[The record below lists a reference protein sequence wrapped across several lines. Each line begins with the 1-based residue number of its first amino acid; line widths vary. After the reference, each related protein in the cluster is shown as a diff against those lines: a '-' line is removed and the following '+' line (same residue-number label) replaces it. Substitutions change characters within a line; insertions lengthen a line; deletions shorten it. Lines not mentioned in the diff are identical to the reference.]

1 MMKIT
6 VGEILALA
14 DDARP
19 NATSESL
26 KLQFL
31 NEVEAEI
38 FDHYIS
44 FKRGTEA
51 LIKPIHARAYLHKEK
66 DELKGEAVRGESTEK
81 AVTIMGT
88 DPYYIGNPLE
98 SVKGDGEAQNE
109 AMRVME
115 ETEENGEKKIVSID
129 RGLPV
134 LSPYT
139 AQDMDSVVLLDSRFS
154 GIYIAYLKAKIDFL
168 EDEIE
173 SYANDVQA
181 YQAEKEAWLS
191 YMNRY
196 LIHNERKPRGLI

>member
-1 MMKIT
+1 MKIT
-6 VGEILALA
+6 VGEILALV

-19 NATSESL
+19 NATSEYF

-38 FDHYIS
+38 FDHYIA

-51 LIKPIHARAYLHKEK
+51 HIKPIHARAYLHKEK
-66 DELKGEAVRGESTEK
+66 DELKGDAVRDGMVEST
-81 AVTIMGT
+81 VTIMGT

-98 SVKGDGEAQNE
+98 SRARDGEAQNE
-109 AMRVME
+109 GMRVLE
-115 ETEENGEKKIVSID
+115 EIEVGGEKRLVRVR
-129 RGLPV
+129 RGIPV
-134 LSPYT
+134 LLPYT
-139 AQDMDSVVLLDSRFS
+139 PYDMDSVVLLDSRFS
-154 GIYIAYLKAKIDFL
+154 GIYIAYIKAKIDFL

-173 SYANDVQA
+173 SYANDTQA

-196 LIHNERKPRGLI
+196 LIHNERHPRGLI

>member
-1 MMKIT
+1 MKIT
-6 VGEILALA
+6 VGEILSLV

-19 NATSESL
+19 NSTSEFF

-38 FDHYIS
+38 FDHYIA
-44 FKRGTEA
+44 FKRGMEA
-51 LIKPIHARAYLHKEK
+51 HIKPIHARAYLHKEK
-66 DELKGEAVRGESTEK
+66 DELKGDAVREGRTEST
-81 AVTIMGT
+81 VTIMGT

-98 SVKGDGEAQNE
+98 SRTRDGDAQNE
-109 AMRVME
+109 GMRVLE
-115 ETEENGEKKIVSID
+115 EIEIGGEKRLVRFR
-129 RGLPV
+129 RGIPV
-134 LSPYT
+134 LLPYT
-139 AQDMDSVVLLDSRFS
+139 PYDMDSVVLLDSRFS

>member
-1 MMKIT
+1 MKIT
-6 VGEILALA
+6 VGEILSLV

-19 NATSESL
+19 NSTSEFF

-38 FDHYIS
+38 FDHYIA
-44 FKRGTEA
+44 FKRGMEA
-51 LIKPIHARAYLHKEK
+51 HINPIHARAYLHKEK
-66 DELKGEAVRGESTEK
+66 DELKGNAVTEGRAEST
-81 AVTIMGT
+81 VTIMGT

-98 SVKGDGEAQNE
+98 SRMRDGEAQNE
-109 AMRVME
+109 GMRVLE
-115 ETEENGEKKIVSID
+115 EIEVGGEKRLVRVR
-129 RGLPV
+129 RGIPV
-134 LSPYT
+134 LVPYT

>member
-1 MMKIT
+1 MKIT

-38 FDHYIS
+38 FDHYIA
-44 FKRGTEA
+44 FKRGTEV
-51 LIKPIHARAYLHKEK
+51 LIKPIHAREYLHKEK
-66 DELKGEAVRGESTEK
+66 YELKGEAVGEESTERK
-81 AVTIMGT
+81 VTIMGT

-98 SVKGDGEAQNE
+98 EVGKNGDTQNE
-109 AMRVME
+109 AMRVAE
-115 ETEENGEKKIVSID
+115 EKEENGEKKIVRID

-134 LSPYT
+134 LSHYT

-154 GIYIAYLKAKIDFL
+154 GVYIAYLKAKIDFL

-196 LIHNERKPRGLI
+196 LIHSERKPRGLI

>member
-1 MMKIT
+1 MKIT
-6 VGEILALA
+6 VGEIFSLV

-38 FDHYIS
+38 FDHYIA

-51 LIKPIHARAYLHKEK
+51 LISPIHARAYLHKEK
-66 DELKGEAVRGESTEK
+66 DKLKGKTVREESTERK
-81 AVTIMGT
+81 VTIMGT

-98 SVKGDGEAQNE
+98 SVKRDGEAQNE
-109 AMRVME
+109 AVRVAE
-115 ETEENGEKKIVSID
+115 EKEENGEKKIVSID

-196 LIHNERKPRGLI
+196 LVHAERKPRGLI

>member
-1 MMKIT
+1 MKIT
-6 VGEILALA
+6 VGEILSLV

-19 NATSESL
+19 NATSEYF

-31 NEVEAEI
+31 NEVESEI
-38 FDHYIS
+38 FDHYIA
-44 FKRGTEA
+44 FKRGMEA
-51 LIKPIHARAYLHKEK
+51 HIKPIHARAYLHKEK
-66 DELKGEAVRGESTEK
+66 DELKGDVVREGIAERDI
-81 AVTIMGT
+81 TIMGT

-98 SVKGDGEAQNE
+98 SRARDGEAQNE
-109 AMRVME
+109 GMRVLE
-115 ETEENGEKKIVSID
+115 EIEIGGEKRLVRFR
-129 RGLPV
+129 RGIPV
-134 LSPYT
+134 LLPYT
-139 AQDMDSVVLLDSRFS
+139 PYDMDNVVLLDSRFS

-173 SYANDVQA
+173 SYANDTQA

>member
-1 MMKIT
+1 MKIT
-6 VGEILALA
+6 VGEILALV

-19 NATSESL
+19 NATSEYF

-38 FDHYIS
+38 FDHYIA

-51 LIKPIHARAYLHKEK
+51 HIKPIHARAYLHKEK
-66 DELKGEAVRGESTEK
+66 DELKGDAVRDGMVEST
-81 AVTIMGT
+81 VTIMGT

-98 SVKGDGEAQNE
+98 SRARDGDAKNE
-109 AMRVME
+109 GMRVLE
-115 ETEENGEKKIVSID
+115 EIEIGGEKRLVRVR
-129 RGLPV
+129 RGIPV
-134 LSPYT
+134 LLPYT
-139 AQDMDSVVLLDSRFS
+139 PYDMDSVVLLDSRFS

-173 SYANDVQA
+173 SYANDTQA

-196 LIHNERKPRGLI
+196 LIHTERKPRGLI

>member
-1 MMKIT
+1 MKIT
-6 VGEILALA
+6 VGEILSLV

-19 NATSESL
+19 NATSEYF

-38 FDHYIS
+38 FDHYIA
-44 FKRGTEA
+44 FKRGMEA
-51 LIKPIHARAYLHKEK
+51 HIKPIHARAYLHKEK
-66 DELKGEAVRGESTEK
+66 DELKGDAVREGIAERDI
-81 AVTIMGT
+81 TIMGT
-88 DPYYIGNPLE
+88 YPFYIGNPLE
-98 SVKGDGEAQNE
+98 SRARDGEAQNE
-109 AMRVME
+109 GMRVLE
-115 ETEENGEKKIVSID
+115 EIEVGGEKRLVRVR
-129 RGLPV
+129 RGIPV
-134 LSPYT
+134 LLPYT
-139 AQDMDSVVLLDSRFS
+139 PYDMDSVVLLDSRFS

>member
-1 MMKIT
+1 MKIT
-6 VGEILALA
+6 VGEILSLV

-19 NATSESL
+19 NATSEYF

-38 FDHYIS
+38 FDHYIA
-44 FKRGTEA
+44 FKRGMEA
-51 LIKPIHARAYLHKEK
+51 HIKPIHARAYLHKEK
-66 DELKGEAVRGESTEK
+66 DELKGDVVREGIAERDI
-81 AVTIMGT
+81 TIMGT

-98 SVKGDGEAQNE
+98 SRARDGEAQNE
-109 AMRVME
+109 GMRVLE
-115 ETEENGEKKIVSID
+115 EIEIGGEKRLVRFR
-129 RGLPV
+129 RGIPV
-134 LSPYT
+134 LLPYT
-139 AQDMDSVVLLDSRFS
+139 PYDMDSVVLLDSRFS

>member
-1 MMKIT
+1 MKIT
-6 VGEILALA
+6 VGEILALV

-38 FDHYIS
+38 FDHY
-44 FKRGTEA
+44 KRGTEA

-66 DELKGEAVRGESTEK
+66 DELKGSAVSEGRMERSI
-81 AVTIMGT
+81 TIMGT

-98 SVKGDGEAQNE
+98 SRTKDRESQNE
-109 AMRVME
+109 AMRVTE
-115 ETEENGEKKIVSID
+115 EKEENGLVSVD

-154 GIYIAYLKAKIDFL
+154 GIYIAYLKAKID
-168 EDEIE
+168 EIE

-196 LIHNERKPRGLI
+196 LVHAERKPRGLI

>member
-1 MMKIT
+1 MKIT
-6 VGEILALA
+6 VGEILSLV

-38 FDHYIS
+38 FDHYIA

-66 DELKGEAVRGESTEK
+66 DELKGEAVREESTERK
-81 AVTIMGT
+81 VTIMGT

-98 SVKGDGEAQNE
+98 SVKRDGEAQNE
-109 AMRVME
+109 AVRVAE

-173 SYANDVQA
+173 SYANDTQA

>member
-1 MMKIT
+1 MKIT
-6 VGEILALA
+6 VGEILSLV

-19 NATSESL
+19 NATSEYF

-38 FDHYIS
+38 FDHYIA
-44 FKRGTEA
+44 FKRGTETH
-51 LIKPIHARAYLHKEK
+51 IKPIHARAYLHKEK
-66 DELKGEAVRGESTEK
+66 DELKGNAATEGKTEST
-81 AVTIMGT
+81 VTIMGT

-98 SVKGDGEAQNE
+98 SRARDGEARNEE

-115 ETEENGEKKIVSID
+115 ETEENGEKKLVSVD
-129 RGLPV
+129 RGIPV
-134 LSPYT
+134 LVPYT

-173 SYANDVQA
+173 SYANDTQA

>member
-1 MMKIT
+1 MKIT
-6 VGEILALA
+6 VGEILSLV

-38 FDHYIS
+38 FDHYIA

-66 DELKGEAVRGESTEK
+66 DELKGEAVREESTER

-98 SVKGDGEAQNE
+98 SVKRDGDAQNE
-109 AMRVME
+109 AVRIAE

-196 LIHNERKPRGLI
+196 LVHAERKPRGLI

>member
-1 MMKIT
+1 MKIT
-6 VGEILALA
+6 VGEILSLV

-38 FDHYIS
+38 FDHYIA
-44 FKRGTEA
+44 FKRGTET
-51 LIKPIHARAYLHKEK
+51 LVSPIHARAYLHKEK
-66 DELKGEAVRGESTEK
+66 DELKGKTIREESTERK
-81 AVTIMGT
+81 VTIMGT

-98 SVKGDGEAQNE
+98 SRKTDGEVQNE
-109 AMRVME
+109 AMRVAE
-115 ETEENGEKKIVSID
+115 EIEENGEKKIVSID

-196 LIHNERKPRGLI
+196 LIHTERKPRGLI

>member
-1 MMKIT
+1 MKIT
-6 VGEILALA
+6 VGEILSLV

-19 NATSESL
+19 NATSEYF

-38 FDHYIS
+38 FDHYIA
-44 FKRGTEA
+44 FKRGMEA
-51 LIKPIHARAYLHKEK
+51 HIKPIHARAYLHKEK
-66 DELKGEAVRGESTEK
+66 DELKGDAVREGIAERDI
-81 AVTIMGT
+81 TIMGT
-88 DPYYIGNPLE
+88 YPFYIGNPLE
-98 SVKGDGEAQNE
+98 SRMRDGEVQNE
-109 AMRVME
+109 GMRVLE
-115 ETEENGEKKIVSID
+115 EIEIGGEKRLVRFR
-129 RGLPV
+129 RGIPV
-134 LSPYT
+134 LLPYT
-139 AQDMDSVVLLDSRFS
+139 PHDMDSVVLLDSRFS

>member
-1 MMKIT
+1 MKIT
-6 VGEILALA
+6 VGEILALV

-19 NATSESL
+19 NATSEYF

-38 FDHYIS
+38 FDHYIA
-44 FKRGTEA
+44 FKRGMEA
-51 LIKPIHARAYLHKEK
+51 HIKPIHARAYLHKEK
-66 DELKGEAVRGESTEK
+66 DELKGDIVREGIAERDI
-81 AVTIMGT
+81 TIMGT

-98 SVKGDGEAQNE
+98 SRMRDGEAQNE
-109 AMRVME
+109 AMRVLE
-115 ETEENGEKKIVSID
+115 EIEIGGEKRLVRFR
-129 RGLPV
+129 RGIPV
-134 LSPYT
+134 LLPYT
-139 AQDMDSVVLLDSRFS
+139 QYDMDNVVLLDSRFS

-173 SYANDVQA
+173 SYANDTQA

>member
-1 MMKIT
+1 MKIT
-6 VGEILALA
+6 VGEILSLV

-19 NATSESL
+19 NSTSEFF

-38 FDHYIS
+38 FDHYIA
-44 FKRGTEA
+44 FKRGMEA
-51 LIKPIHARAYLHKEK
+51 HIKPIHARAYLHKEK
-66 DELKGEAVRGESTEK
+66 DELKGDAVREGRTEST
-81 AVTIMGT
+81 VTIMGT

-98 SVKGDGEAQNE
+98 SRMRDGEAQNE
-109 AMRVME
+109 GMRVLE
-115 ETEENGEKKIVSID
+115 EIEIGGEKRLVRFR
-129 RGLPV
+129 RGIPV
-134 LSPYT
+134 LLPYT
-139 AQDMDSVVLLDSRFS
+139 PHDMDNVVLLDSRFS

>member
-1 MMKIT
+1 MKIT
-6 VGEILALA
+6 VGEILSLV

-38 FDHYIS
+38 FDHYIA
-44 FKRGTEA
+44 FKRGMEA
-51 LIKPIHARAYLHKEK
+51 HIKPIHARAYLHKEK
-66 DELKGEAVRGESTEK
+66 DELKGNAATEERAEST
-81 AVTIMGT
+81 VTVMGT

-98 SVKGDGEAQNE
+98 SRMRDGEAQNE

-115 ETEENGEKKIVSID
+115 EKEENGEKKIVSID

>member
-1 MMKIT
+1 MKIT
-6 VGEILALA
+6 VGEILSLV

-19 NATSESL
+19 NATSEFF

-38 FDHYIS
+38 FDHYIA
-44 FKRGTEA
+44 FKRGMEA
-51 LIKPIHARAYLHKEK
+51 HIKPIHARAYLHKEK
-66 DELKGEAVRGESTEK
+66 DELKGDAVREGRTEST
-81 AVTIMGT
+81 VTIMGT

-98 SVKGDGEAQNE
+98 SRARDREAQNE
-109 AMRVME
+109 GMRVLE
-115 ETEENGEKKIVSID
+115 EIEVGGEKRLVRVR
-129 RGLPV
+129 RGIPV
-134 LSPYT
+134 LLPYT

-154 GIYIAYLKAKIDFL
+154 GIYITYLKAKIDFL

-173 SYANDVQA
+173 SYANDTQA

>member
-1 MMKIT
+1 MKIT
-6 VGEILALA
+6 VGEILSLV

-38 FDHYIS
+38 FDHYIA

-66 DELKGEAVRGESTEK
+66 DELNGKAVREESTERK
-81 AVTIMGT
+81 VTVMGT

-98 SVKGDGEAQNE
+98 GRTKDGEAQNE
-109 AMRVME
+109 AMQVAE
-115 ETEENGEKKIVSID
+115 EKEENGEKKIVSID

-196 LIHNERKPRGLI
+196 LVHAERKPRGLI

>member
-1 MMKIT
+1 MKIT
-6 VGEILALA
+6 VGEILSLV

-19 NATSESL
+19 NATSEYF

-38 FDHYIS
+38 FDHYIA

-51 LIKPIHARAYLHKEK
+51 FIKPIHARAYLHKEK
-66 DELKGEAVRGESTEK
+66 DELKGNAVREGRAEST
-81 AVTIMGT
+81 VTIMGT

-98 SVKGDGEAQNE
+98 SRTRDGEAQNE
-109 AMRVME
+109 AMRVLE
-115 ETEENGEKKIVSID
+115 EIEIGGEKRLVRFR
-129 RGLPV
+129 RGIPV
-134 LSPYT
+134 LLPYT
-139 AQDMDSVVLLDSRFS
+139 PHDMDSVVLLDSRFS

>member
-1 MMKIT
+1 MKIT

-38 FDHYIS
+38 FDNYIA
-44 FKRGTEA
+44 FQRGTETH
-51 LIKPIHARAYLHKEK
+51 IKPIHARAYLHKEK
-66 DELKGEAVRGESTEK
+66 DELKGSTVSEGRMERSI
-81 AVTIMGT
+81 TIMGT

-98 SVKGDGEAQNE
+98 SRKTDGEAQNE
-109 AMRVME
+109 GMRVME
-115 ETEENGEKKIVSID
+115 EIEGGGEKRLVRVN
-129 RGLPV
+129 RGIPV
-134 LSPYT
+134 LLPYT
-139 AQDMDSVVLLDSRFS
+139 PQDMDSVVLLDSRFS

-196 LIHNERKPRGLI
+196 LIHSERKPRGLI

>member
-1 MMKIT
+1 MKIT
-6 VGEILALA
+6 VGEILSLV

-26 KLQFL
+26 KLQFI

-38 FDHYIS
+38 FDNYMA

-51 LIKPIHARAYLHKEK
+51 HIKPIHARAYLHKEK

-98 SVKGDGEAQNE
+98 SVKRDGEAQNE

-115 ETEENGEKKIVSID
+115 EKEENGEKKIVSID

-139 AQDMDSVVLLDSRFS
+139 AQDMDSVVFLDSRFS

-173 SYANDVQA
+173 SYANDTQA

>member
-1 MMKIT
+1 MKIT
-6 VGEILALA
+6 VGEILSLV

-38 FDHYIS
+38 FDNYIA

-51 LIKPIHARAYLHKEK
+51 HIKPIHAMAYLHKEK
-66 DELKGEAVRGESTEK
+66 DELKGSAVRESRTEST
-81 AVTIMGT
+81 VTIMGT

-98 SVKGDGEAQNE
+98 SRARDGEAQNE
-109 AMRVME
+109 GMRVLE
-115 ETEENGEKKIVSID
+115 EIEIGGEKRLVRFR
-129 RGLPV
+129 RGIPV
-134 LSPYT
+134 LLPYT
-139 AQDMDSVVLLDSRFS
+139 PYDMDNVVLLDSRFS

>member
-1 MMKIT
+1 MKIT
-6 VGEILALA
+6 VGEILSLV

-19 NATSESL
+19 NATSEYF

-38 FDHYIS
+38 FDHYIA

-51 LIKPIHARAYLHKEK
+51 HIKPIHARAYLHKEK
-66 DELKGEAVRGESTEK
+66 DELKGDAVRDGMVEST
-81 AVTIMGT
+81 VTIMGT

-98 SVKGDGEAQNE
+98 SRMRDGEAQNE
-109 AMRVME
+109 GMRVLE
-115 ETEENGEKKIVSID
+115 EIEVGGEKRLVRVR
-129 RGLPV
+129 RGIPV
-134 LSPYT
+134 LLPYT
-139 AQDMDSVVLLDSRFS
+139 PYDMDSVVLLDSRFS
-154 GIYIAYLKAKIDFL
+154 GTYIAYLKAKIDFL

>member
-1 MMKIT
+1 MKIT
-6 VGEILALA
+6 VGEIFSLV

-19 NATSESL
+19 NATSEYF

-38 FDHYIS
+38 FDHYIA
-44 FKRGTEA
+44 FKRGMEA
-51 LIKPIHARAYLHKEK
+51 HIKPIHARAYLHKEK
-66 DELKGEAVRGESTEK
+66 DELKGDAVREGIAERDI
-81 AVTIMGT
+81 TIMGT

-98 SVKGDGEAQNE
+98 SRARDGEAQNE
-109 AMRVME
+109 GMRVLE
-115 ETEENGEKKIVSID
+115 EIEVGGEKRLVRVR
-129 RGLPV
+129 RGIPV
-134 LSPYT
+134 LLPYT
-139 AQDMDSVVLLDSRFS
+139 PYDMDSVVLLDSRFS

>member
-1 MMKIT
+1 MKIT
-6 VGEILALA
+6 VGEILALV

-19 NATSESL
+19 NATSEYF

-31 NEVEAEI
+31 NEVESEI
-38 FDHYIS
+38 FDHYIA
-44 FKRGTEA
+44 FKRGMEA
-51 LIKPIHARAYLHKEK
+51 HIKPIHARAYLHKEK
-66 DELKGEAVRGESTEK
+66 DELKGDVVREGIAERDI
-81 AVTIMGT
+81 TIMGT

-98 SVKGDGEAQNE
+98 SRARDGEAQNE
-109 AMRVME
+109 GMRVLE
-115 ETEENGEKKIVSID
+115 EIEIGGEKRLVRVR
-129 RGLPV
+129 RGIPV
-134 LSPYT
+134 LLPYT
-139 AQDMDSVVLLDSRFS
+139 PYDMDSVVLLDSRFS

-173 SYANDVQA
+173 SYANDTQA

>member
-1 MMKIT
+1 MKIT
-6 VGEILALA
+6 VGEILSLV

-19 NATSESL
+19 NATSEYF

-38 FDHYIS
+38 FDHYIA
-44 FKRGTEA
+44 FKRGTETH
-51 LIKPIHARAYLHKEK
+51 IKPIHARVYLHKEK
-66 DELKGEAVRGESTEK
+66 DELKGDAVRDGMVEST
-81 AVTIMGT
+81 VTIMGT

-98 SVKGDGEAQNE
+98 SRARDGEAQNE
-109 AMRVME
+109 GMRVLE
-115 ETEENGEKKIVSID
+115 EIEVGGEKRLVRVR
-129 RGLPV
+129 RGIPV
-134 LSPYT
+134 LLPYT
-139 AQDMDSVVLLDSRFS
+139 PYDMDSVVLLDGRFS

-173 SYANDVQA
+173 SYANDTQA

>member
-1 MMKIT
+1 MKIT
-6 VGEILALA
+6 VGEILALV

-19 NATSESL
+19 NATSEYF

-38 FDHYIS
+38 FDHYIA
-44 FKRGTEA
+44 FKRGTETH
-51 LIKPIHARAYLHKEK
+51 IKPIHARAYLHKEK
-66 DELKGEAVRGESTEK
+66 DELKGSAISEGRAEST
-81 AVTIMGT
+81 VTIMGT

-98 SVKGDGEAQNE
+98 SRKTDGEAQNE
-109 AMRVME
+109 ATRVME
-115 ETEENGEKKIVSID
+115 ETEENGEKKIISVD
-129 RGLPV
+129 RGIPV
-134 LSPYT
+134 LLPYT
-139 AQDMDSVVLLDSRFS
+139 PYDMDSVVLLDSRFS

-173 SYANDVQA
+173 SYANDTQA

>member
-1 MMKIT
+1 MKIT
-6 VGEILALA
+6 VGEILSLV

-38 FDHYIS
+38 FDHYIA

-98 SVKGDGEAQNE
+98 SVKRDGTVQNE
-109 AMRVME
+109 TMRVAE

-196 LIHNERKPRGLI
+196 LIHTERKPRGLI

>member
-1 MMKIT
+1 MKIT
-6 VGEILALA
+6 VGEILSLV

-19 NATSESL
+19 NSTSEFF

-38 FDHYIS
+38 FDHYIA
-44 FKRGTEA
+44 FKRGMEA
-51 LIKPIHARAYLHKEK
+51 HIKPIHARAYLHKEK
-66 DELKGEAVRGESTEK
+66 DELKGDAVREGIAEK
-81 AVTIMGT
+81 DITIMGT
-88 DPYYIGNPLE
+88 YPFYIGNPLE
-98 SVKGDGEAQNE
+98 SRKTDGEAQNE
-109 AMRVME
+109 GMRVLE
-115 ETEENGEKKIVSID
+115 EIEVGGEKRLVRVN
-129 RGLPV
+129 RGIPV
-134 LSPYT
+134 LLPYT
-139 AQDMDSVVLLDSRFS
+139 PYDMDNVVLLDSRFS

>member
-1 MMKIT
+1 MKIT
-6 VGEILALA
+6 VGEILSLV

-19 NATSESL
+19 NATSEYF

-38 FDHYIS
+38 FDHYIA
-44 FKRGTEA
+44 FKRGMEA
-51 LIKPIHARAYLHKEK
+51 HIKPIHARAYLHKEK
-66 DELKGEAVRGESTEK
+66 DELKGDAVREGIAERNI
-81 AVTIMGT
+81 TIMGT

-98 SVKGDGEAQNE
+98 SRARDGEAQNE
-109 AMRVME
+109 GMRVLE
-115 ETEENGEKKIVSID
+115 EIEVGGEKRLVRVR
-129 RGLPV
+129 RGIPV
-134 LSPYT
+134 LLPYT
-139 AQDMDSVVLLDSRFS
+139 PYDMDSVVLLDSRFS

>member
-1 MMKIT
+1 MKIT
-6 VGEILALA
+6 VGEILALV

-38 FDHYIS
+38 FDHYIA

-66 DELKGEAVRGESTEK
+66 DELKGEAVREESTERK
-81 AVTIMGT
+81 VTIMGT

-98 SVKGDGEAQNE
+98 SVKRDGEAQNE
-109 AMRVME
+109 AVRVAE

-196 LIHNERKPRGLI
+196 LVHAERKPRGLI

>member
-1 MMKIT
+1 MKIT
-6 VGEILALA
+6 VGEILALV

-19 NATSESL
+19 NATSEYF

-38 FDHYIS
+38 FDHYIA
-44 FKRGTEA
+44 FKRGMEA
-51 LIKPIHARAYLHKEK
+51 HIKPIHARAYLHKEK
-66 DELKGEAVRGESTEK
+66 DELKGDAVREGIAERDI
-81 AVTIMGT
+81 TIMGT

-98 SVKGDGEAQNE
+98 SRMRDGEAQNE
-109 AMRVME
+109 GMRVLE
-115 ETEENGEKKIVSID
+115 EIEVGGEKRLVRVR
-129 RGLPV
+129 RGIPV
-134 LSPYT
+134 LLPYT
-139 AQDMDSVVLLDSRFS
+139 SYDMDNVVLLDSRFS
-154 GIYIAYLKAKIDFL
+154 GIYIAYIKAKIDFL

-173 SYANDVQA
+173 SYANDTQA